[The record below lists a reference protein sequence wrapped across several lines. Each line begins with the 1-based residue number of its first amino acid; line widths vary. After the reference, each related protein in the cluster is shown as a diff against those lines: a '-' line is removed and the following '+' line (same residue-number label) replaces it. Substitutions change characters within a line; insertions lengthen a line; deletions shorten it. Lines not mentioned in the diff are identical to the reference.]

1 MWAYFLIII
10 ASDKVINFKTT
21 FFSWS
26 KWHYTEIKSE
36 CREGSGP
43 GTQVIASA
51 ATAPLLTPPCNP
63 WRWWLLLMTVGHYI
77 RRSRAWKCDKV

>member
-1 MWAYFLIII
+1 MM

-26 KWHYTEIKSE
+26 KWHYIEIKSE
-36 CREGSGP
+36 CREGGRP

-51 ATAPLLTPPCNP
+51 VTAPPSCVPRDL
-63 WRWWLLLMTVGHYI
+63 WRRWVLLMSTGHYI
-77 RRSRAWKCDKV
+77 KRSWAWKRDQV

>member
-21 FFSWS
+21 FFSGP
-26 KWHYTEIKSE
+26 KWHYIEIKRE
-36 CREGSGP
+36 CREGGGP

-51 ATAPLLTPPCNP
+51 VTALHLAHNATF
-63 WRWWLLLMTVGHYI
+63 GDGGGY
-77 RRSRAWKCDKV
+77 